1 MAAPPFIDS
10 NILLYAGS
18 HAPEDA
24 AKKHHA
30 GQLLASL
37 DFCLSSQV
45 IQEYISNAL
54 RKKALGI
61 SQDQIEAVI
70 QCLADVTVLP
80 VTYELIVQ
88 AWQLRRR
95 FQVSHWDATI
105 IAAAQALGCKTL
117 YSEDLSHGQ
126 DFDGVRVVNRFV
138 VQPSDIIL

>member
-24 AKKHHA
+24 VKKHQA

-70 QCLADVTVLP
+70 QCLGDVTVQP

-95 FQVSHWDATI
+95 YQLSHWDSTI
-105 IAAAQALGCKTL
+105 IAAAQALGCTML
-117 YSEDLSHGQ
+117 YSEDLTHGQ
-126 DFDGVRVVNRFV
+126 DFDGIRVVNPFR
-138 VQPSDIIL
+138 